1 MNYSIEDMKPS
12 DWEEVSQIYYEGI
25 LTKNATF
32 QNEVPTWK
40 EWDEGHLKVCRF
52 IAKYQDNI
60 IGWVA
65 LSPISS
71 RPVFK
76 GVAEDSIYI
85 KEGYKGQGVATA
97 LMKHLIQKS
106 EIEGI
111 WTLEAKI
118 FPENKESIALHQK
131 FGFVSIGIRD
141 KIGQMVS
148 GEWRDI
154 VVLERRSKTVGNE

>member
-1 MNYSIEDMKPS
+1 MNYIIEEMQPD
-12 DWEEVSQIYYEGI
+12 DWKAVGQIYWEGI

-40 EWDEGHLKVCRF
+40 EWDENHLETCRYV
-52 IAKYQDNI
+52 AKYQGSI

-65 LSPISS
+65 LSPISK

-85 KEGYKGQGVATA
+85 KDGYKGQGVATN
-97 LMKHLIQKS
+97 LMKCLIEQS
-106 EIEGI
+106 EAEGI

-118 FPENKESIALHQK
+118 FPENKESIALHEK
-131 FGFVSIGIRD
+131 FGFKSVGIRD

-154 VVLERRSKTVGNE
+154 VVMERRSTIVGQG